1 MSRILGVS
9 SHLRHFSER
18 PTIVAIRDSLPWAF
32 GGGMLVALAVLFWL
46 VPVAPTTLG
55 RELAAR
61 WAGAL
66 LPALS
71 VMAVAL
77 IGILSIQLARRLQY
91 SLVLLP
97 AACIASFA
105 LALPQPIAPTL
116 AYMKTVGACGLFL
129 AIVVALLSAS
139 VFALARRAIQRTVV
153 ADTIAA
159 CGVIAVFVALF
170 AAHVSLAALLLQ
182 VLAPLGTLGDSY
194 FALIVIVAVE
204 TLLWI
209 AGIHGP
215 ALLAAIVT
223 PLYLNLQSQNA
234 AAYVNH
240 TAPPHIVVISL
251 FLFIFPGGAG
261 ATLPLAVMFA
271 CSRIDRL
278 RKIGRISLLP
288 ALINTNEPLLFGIP
302 IVFNPYLAAP
312 FVAAPL
318 AIASVTYLTVAAG
331 WVNRPVN
338 YIPSAIPTV
347 LSTYWATL
355 DPRAIVLVV
364 ANLAIVTAIYWPFVR
379 AYERHLAGV

>member
-1 MSRILGVS
+1 
-9 SHLRHFSER
+9 
-18 PTIVAIRDSLPWAF
+18 
-32 GGGMLVALAVLFWL
+32 
-46 VPVAPTTLG
+46 
-55 RELAAR
+55 
-61 WAGAL
+61 
-66 LPALS
+66 
-71 VMAVAL
+71 
-77 IGILSIQLARRLQY
+77 
-91 SLVLLP
+91 
-97 AACIASFA
+97 
-105 LALPQPIAPTL
+105 
-116 AYMKTVGACGLFL
+116 
-129 AIVVALLSAS
+129 
-139 VFALARRAIQRTVV
+139 
-153 ADTIAA
+153 
-159 CGVIAVFVALF
+159 
-170 AAHVSLAALLLQ
+170 
-182 VLAPLGTLGDSY
+182 
-194 FALIVIVAVE
+194 
-204 TLLWI
+204 LWI

-240 TAPPHIVVISL
+240 AAPPHIVVISL

-312 FVAAPL
+312 FVVAPL
-318 AIASVTYLTVAAG
+318 VIASVTYLTVAAG
-331 WVNRPVN
+331 WVNRPIN

-355 DPRAIVLVV
+355 DPRAIVLVA

-379 AYERHLAGV
+379 AYERHLAAA